1 MQDVKGNFVTQER
14 LPSKHLRIGL
24 SRYYM
29 QEAIEMTHE
38 PLNLEFNII
47 SHH

>member
-1 MQDVKGNFVTQER
+1 MQDVKGNSVSQER
-14 LPSKHLRIGL
+14 HPSKHLKIGL

-29 QEAIEMTHE
+29 KEAIEMTHE
-38 PLNLEFNII
+38 PLNQEFNII

>member
-1 MQDVKGNFVTQER
+1 MQDVKGNSVSQER
-14 LPSKHLRIGL
+14 HSSKHLREGL

-29 QEAIEMTHE
+29 KEAIEMTHK
-38 PLNLEFNII
+38 PLNQEFSII